1 MTLLSVRN
9 LQVHYTTSA
18 GTVRAVDGA
27 DLDVPAGSIVGLVGE
42 SGCGKSTLGRALMG
56 VLPGTGRIAGGSI
69 VFEGRDL
76 GTLSERERRSL
87 RWRRM
92 SFVPQTA
99 MNALDPVQRL
109 RVQMLEVLC
118 DRGGLPRAAALTR
131 AEVLMHL
138 VGLDPRC
145 LSDFPHQFS
154 GGMRQRASIALA
166 LALEPALVI
175 ADEPVTALDVIVQRQ
190 VLDVLRELQHRLN
203 LAMILVT
210 HDMAVVAYA
219 CDRVAV
225 MYGGQV
231 VESGPVAAV
240 LEAPFHP
247 YTMGLMHAFPDI
259 RDDAVALV
267 PIEGAPPSLL
277 FPPPGCRFADRC
289 PFAEPSCRA
298 AAPPLAEVAPDH
310 LAACWRSADAADLRV
325 SAARPETWAP
335 ENLAQETGAPEM
347 GALEL
352 GALEKVAP
360 DLSAPTTGA
369 P

>member
-1 MTLLSVRN
+1 MTLLSVRD
-9 LQVHYTTSA
+9 LHVHYLTSR

-42 SGCGKSTLGRALMG
+42 SGCGKSTFGRALMG
-56 VLPGTGRIAGGSI
+56 VLPSTARIAGGSI

-76 GTLSERERRSL
+76 VPLSERERRPL

-92 SFVPQTA
+92 AFVPQTA

-109 RVQMLEVLC
+109 RAQMLEVLC
-118 DRGGLPRAAALTR
+118 ERGTLSQANALAR
-131 AEVLMHL
+131 AETLLRM
-138 VGLDPRC
+138 VGLDPRVMH
-145 LSDFPHQFS
+145 DYPHQFS

-166 LALEPALVI
+166 LALDPALVI

-190 VLDVLRELQHRLN
+190 VLDVLRDLQRRLN

-225 MYGGQV
+225 MYAGQV

-247 YTMGLMHAFPDI
+247 YTMGLSHAFPDL
-259 RDDAVALV
+259 RDDAAVLV
-267 PIEGAPPSLL
+267 PIDGAPPSLL
-277 FPPPGCRFADRC
+277 TPPPGCRFAERC
-289 PFAEPSCRA
+289 PFAEPACRA
-298 AAPPLAEVAPDH
+298 RPPPPVKVAPDH
-310 LAACWRSADAADLRV
+310 FAACWRTAAAVELR
-325 SAARPETWAP
+325 ARAMQAETWTP
-335 ENLAQETGAPEM
+335 
-347 GALEL
+347 
-352 GALEKVAP
+352 
-360 DLSAPTTGA
+360 
-369 P
+369 

>member
-1 MTLLSVRN
+1 
-9 LQVHYTTSA
+9 
-18 GTVRAVDGA
+18 
-27 DLDVPAGSIVGLVGE
+27 
-42 SGCGKSTLGRALMG
+42 
-56 VLPGTGRIAGGSI
+56 
-69 VFEGRDL
+69 
-76 GTLSERERRSL
+76 
-87 RWRRM
+87 
-92 SFVPQTA
+92 
-99 MNALDPVQRL
+99 
-109 RVQMLEVLC
+109 MLEVLC

-131 AEVLMHL
+131 AEVLMRM

-225 MYGGQV
+225 MYAGQV

-298 AAPPLAEVAPDH
+298 AAATAGRGCARPSRGVLAQ
-310 LAACWRSADAADLRV
+310 CRRRRSACQRRAAGD
-325 SAARPETWAP
+325 
-335 ENLAQETGAPEM
+335 
-347 GALEL
+347 L
-352 GALEKVAP
+352 GARKP
-360 DLSAPTTGA
+360 GA
-369 P
+369 GNRGAGNRGAGNGCA

>member
-18 GTVRAVDGA
+18 GIVRAVDGA

-56 VLPGTGRIAGGSI
+56 VLTGTGRIAGGSI
-69 VFEGRDL
+69 EFEGREL
-76 GTLSERERRSL
+76 PTLPERERRAL

-92 SFVPQTA
+92 AFVPQTA

-109 RVQMLEVLC
+109 RAQMLEVLC
-118 DRGGLPRAAALTR
+118 DRGGLSRSAAQAR
-131 AEVLMHL
+131 AEALMRM
-138 VGLDPRC
+138 VGLDPRR

-190 VLDVLRELQHRLN
+190 VLDVMRDLQHRLN

-225 MYGGQV
+225 MYAGQV

-247 YTMGLMHAFPDI
+247 YTMGLLHAFPDLH
-259 RDDAVALV
+259 DGQSALV

-277 FPPPGCRFADRC
+277 SPPPGCRFAERC
-289 PFAEPSCRA
+289 PFAEQACRTA
-298 AAPPLAEVAPDH
+298 PPPLAAVAPDH
-310 LAACWRSADAADLRV
+310 LAACWRSA
-325 SAARPETWAP
+325 SAAELRERAAQPEAWAR
-335 ENLAQETGAPEM
+335 
-347 GALEL
+347 
-352 GALEKVAP
+352 
-360 DLSAPTTGA
+360 
-369 P
+369 